1 MLCEDGPL
9 ELIVNSVVAK
19 VDRFDWA
26 VSESGGTY
34 KWVSTPLPA
43 GIFVSH
49 TCYPGCWRQVL
60 KYSLVVEKFACTLP
74 STDTRIDLLILECT
88 RVIQEKITKH
98 DSQQIKTV
106 TPPIPK
112 VSVSYLPLSLPP
124 AAPFIVY
131 SEHSTHQL
139 ALAPPSFVNT
149 LPYRILLTRSAY
161 GEQNSVQA
169 RIVLQL
175 VATLRLRVSYAP
187 VLHRRIGRSF

>member
-26 VSESGGTY
+26 ISESGGTY

-49 TCYPGCWRQVL
+49 TCYPGCRRQVL

-88 RVIQEKITKH
+88 RVIQEKIMKH
-98 DSQQIKTV
+98 DSRQIKTV
-106 TPPIPK
+106 TPQSPK
-112 VSVSYLPLSLPP
+112 FQCHTSCYRFFLLRRFRLFGAINAPTGASTSQFRQH
-124 AAPFIVY
+124 AAV
-131 SEHSTHQL
+131 
-139 ALAPPSFVNT
+139 
-149 LPYRILLTRSAY
+149 
-161 GEQNSVQA
+161 
-169 RIVLQL
+169 
-175 VATLRLRVSYAP
+175 
-187 VLHRRIGRSF
+187 